1 MTIRRDMEFL
11 GQNNKIV
18 RVFGGAKSVNSL
30 LSASE
35 AVYAKRSI
43 EQTESKEQIA
53 RKALQLIPQD
63 SAVFIGSGT
72 TTAQLSRIFP
82 HGQYFI
88 TTTGLNCAIEL
99 SGLPDISLMILGGTV
114 NKNSFSVN
122 GSIAD
127 KMLSSMHFNVAFLGV
142 RGYIPGRGF
151 TTSVAEDFVLRQTI
165 VKNSDCAVI
174 LMDSTKFACNV
185 GNTFT
190 FAPPESIHYVI
201 SDDKLSPEAKA
212 ELESH
217 GTTVL

>member
-82 HGQYFI
+82 NGQYFI

-174 LMDSTKFACNV
+174 LMDSTKFGLSSACCIC
-185 GNTFT
+185 
-190 FAPPESIHYVI
+190 PPDGVDAVVT
-201 SDDKLSPEAKA
+201 DDSLSPEQRAYF
-212 ELESH
+212 EQL
-217 GTTVL
+217 GITVI